1 MKRLVIDASVAL
13 KWFLLDEKYG
23 DRALDLLERFVRGEL
38 DLPAPSLMVYEV
50 INGLVIAQ
58 RKGRIVEERVLSS
71 ISGFLNL
78 GITFVDLAGLEA
90 RVLHFCRVYDRSA
103 YDASYLAVAE
113 QDSLALVTGDERLHN
128 STKGKAAWVKWIGGK
143 CWRSEGSGKGRIK
156 DAGKKASKL

>member
-38 DLPAPSLMVYEV
+38 DLSAPSLMVYEV

-58 RKGRIVEERVLSS
+58 RKGRIAEEQVLTS

-78 GITFVDLAGLEA
+78 GITFVDVAGLEA
-90 RVLHFCRVYDRSA
+90 RVLHFCRVYNRSA

-113 QDSLALVTGDERLHN
+113 QDSVALVTGDERLYN
-128 STKGKAAWVKWIGGK
+128 STKGKAAWVKWIGGEVLEK
-143 CWRSEGSGKGRIK
+143 
-156 DAGKKASKL
+156 

>member
-38 DLPAPSLMVYEV
+38 DLAAPSLLVYEV

-58 RKGRIVEERVLSS
+58 RKGRIAEEKVLSS

-78 GITFVDLAGLEA
+78 GITFVDVAGLEA

-113 QDSLALVTGDERLHN
+113 QDSLALVTGDERLYN
-128 STKGKAAWVKWIGGK
+128 STKGKAAWVKWIGGEVLEK
-143 CWRSEGSGKGRIK
+143 
-156 DAGKKASKL
+156 

>member
-1 MKRLVIDASVAL
+1 MIDASVAL

-38 DLPAPSLMVYEV
+38 DLSAPSLMVYEV

-58 RKGRIVEERVLSS
+58 RKGRIAEEQVLTS

-78 GITFVDLAGLEA
+78 GITFVDVAGLEA
-90 RVLHFCRVYDRSA
+90 RVLHFCRVYNRSA

-113 QDSLALVTGDERLHN
+113 QDSVALVTGDERLYN
-128 STKGKAAWVKWIGGK
+128 STKGKAAWVKWIGGEVLEK
-143 CWRSEGSGKGRIK
+143 
-156 DAGKKASKL
+156 

>member
-1 MKRLVIDASVAL
+1 LKRLVIDASVAL

-38 DLPAPSLMVYEV
+38 DLVAPSLMVYEV

-58 RKGRIVEERVLSS
+58 RKGRIAEERVRTS

-78 GITFVDLAGLEA
+78 GITFVDVAGLEA
-90 RVLHFCRVYDRSA
+90 RVLHFCRVYERSA

-113 QDSLALVTGDERLHN
+113 QDTLELVTGDERLYN
-128 STKGKAAWVKWIGGK
+128 STTGKAAWVKWIGGEV
-143 CWRSEGSGKGRIK
+143 SEK
-156 DAGKKASKL
+156 

>member
-13 KWFLLDEKYG
+13 KWFLRDEKYG
-23 DRALDLLERFVRGEL
+23 DRALGLLERFVRGEV
-38 DLPAPSLMVYEV
+38 DLVAPSLMVYEV

-58 RKGRIVEERVLSS
+58 RKGRIAEGKVLSS

-78 GITFVDLAGLEA
+78 GITFVDVAGLEA

-113 QDSLALVTGDERLHN
+113 NEGAVMITSDAGLY
-128 STKGKAAWVKWIGGK
+128 KAVKKDLKWIKWIG
-143 CWRSEGSGKGRIK
+143 
-156 DAGKKASKL
+156 DV